1 MADRGIIFN
10 INKYAVNDGPGIRT
24 TIFLKGCPLNCQW
37 CHNPESRDSSIEIPA
52 KENLKKLLNLPLSE
66 TKNAIGRIVTSE
78 DLIKEILKDIV
89 FYEESGG
96 GVTFSGGEPMMQP
109 EFLMKMLIKCREK
122 GIHTAIDTSG
132 YATTNSYKKIAEY
145 TDLFLFDLKLAD
157 NKEHIKYTGVPN
169 RLIHKNLLEL
179 NTLGKQIRIRIPLI
193 PGITDTDKNLSEI
206 ITLIRP
212 LKNISNID
220 VLPFNELID
229 GKYSR
234 LEKSLSLKELK
245 MQSEEELKEISG
257 KFDGLGYEVS
267 IRG

>member
-1 MADRGIIFN
+1 M
-10 INKYAVNDGPGIRT
+10 
-24 TIFLKGCPLNCQW
+24 
-37 CHNPESRDSSIEIPA
+37 
-52 KENLKKLLNLPLSE
+52 
-66 TKNAIGRIVTSE
+66 
-78 DLIKEILKDIV
+78 
-89 FYEESGG
+89 
-96 GVTFSGGEPMMQP
+96 
-109 EFLMKMLIKCREK
+109 
-122 GIHTAIDTSG
+122 
-132 YATTNSYKKIAEY
+132 
-145 TDLFLFDLKLAD
+145 KLAD

-206 ITLIRP
+206 ITLISP

-220 VLPFNELID
+220 VFPFNELID

-234 LEKSLSLKELK
+234 LEKNLNLKELK
-245 MQSEEELKEISG
+245 MQSEEELKKISG